1 MDAEISCTL
10 LFHYFLPL
18 PSYSEENDVVP
29 KVVEAILSLPENT
42 HMAVRHTS
50 VLLLGELC
58 EWIER
63 HPQSL
68 GKSML
73 HYWLCNLDAVDLF
86 KMEIILK

>member
-1 MDAEISCTL
+1 VTINSLTINGKVDTEISCIM
-10 LFHYFLPL
+10 FLSFFPL

-68 GKSML
+68 GK
-73 HYWLCNLDAVDLF
+73 
-86 KMEIILK
+86 